1 MLAEGRVDVVDVLR
15 RGLQA
20 AGLRHRVLSDNISN
34 ADTPGFKRSDVR
46 FSEALRE
53 AVTARQGMPMVT
65 TSVMHLPGRAGRLG
79 QVKAVVVSDGTTSQR
94 PDGNNVDIEREMAE
108 LTKNTLFFD
117 ALSQQVHKRLALLRT
132 AINEGRR

>member
-1 MLAEGRVDVVDVLR
+1 VGVVDVLR

-46 FSEALRE
+46 FSEALKE
-53 AVTARQGMPMVT
+53 AVAARQGMAMVT
-65 TSVMHLPGRAGRLG
+65 TSVMHLQGQAGRLG
-79 QVKAVVVSDGTTSQR
+79 QVRAVVVPGGATSQR

-117 ALSQQVHKRLALLRT
+117 ALSQQIHKKMSLLRT
-132 AINEGRR
+132 AVNEGRR